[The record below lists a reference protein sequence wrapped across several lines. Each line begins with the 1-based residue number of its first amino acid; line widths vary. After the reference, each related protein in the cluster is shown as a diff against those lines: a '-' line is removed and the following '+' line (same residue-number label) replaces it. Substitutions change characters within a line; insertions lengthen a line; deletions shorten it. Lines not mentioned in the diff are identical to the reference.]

1 MNYVAGFEKGS
12 IVTGSVTAVDAK
24 FATITLAEGVDGVL
38 RASEISR
45 DKVEDARSVLQE
57 GAEIEVKIVS
67 VDRKNRVLSLSVKA
81 IEFDGER
88 TAIHDHKKQDAAEVS
103 HGTIG
108 DLIKAE
114 MDKS

>member
-1 MNYVAGFEKGS
+1 M
-12 IVTGSVTAVDAK
+12 
-24 FATITLAEGVDGVL
+24 L

-81 IEFDGER
+81 IEFDDER